1 MIPEGKSISNK
12 IMPLYDKIKINNN
25 NNNIINNNNKNYDI
39 SDGCIIMNTSDKENM
54 NSFDLSYKM
63 YIQKF
68 Y

>member
-25 NNNIINNNNKNYDI
+25 NNNIINNYNKNYDI
-39 SDGCIIMNTSDKENM
+39 SDDCIIMNTSDKENM
-54 NSFDLSYKM
+54 NIFDLSNKM
-63 YIQKF
+63 YLQKF